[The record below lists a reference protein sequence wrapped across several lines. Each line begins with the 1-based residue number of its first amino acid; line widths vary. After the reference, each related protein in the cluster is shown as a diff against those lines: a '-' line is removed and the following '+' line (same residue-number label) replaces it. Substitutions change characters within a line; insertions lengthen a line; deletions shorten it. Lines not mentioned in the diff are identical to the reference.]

1 MPGLQNVKQKFIQMK
16 QIFIVFFSC
25 IFMTINVLAQQ
36 ALFGGQQIISP
47 EVKADHTVTFRI
59 MAPAADSVQITGDF
73 LPPAKLKTQWGLI
86 DVPGTAKLTKDEKG
100 IWTFTSQP
108 LGSDLYSYNVI
119 VDGFKTTDPSNVY
132 IIRDVASIFNVF
144 IVGGGKGDLYQVN
157 KVPHGSVTRRWYN
170 SPGNGMSRRITIYTP
185 PGYETSKE
193 KYPVLYLLHGMG
205 GDEEAWI
212 ALGRTSQIMDNLIA
226 EGKAKPMIVVMSNG
240 NVAQEA
246 APGESNLGYS
256 KPSMQM
262 DHTMDGKFE
271 ETFPDVIKFVES
283 NYRVK
288 AEKSG
293 RAIAGLSMGG
303 YHSLHISRFYPNT
316 FDYVGLFS
324 AAIMSNDKATSE
336 VYKNF
341 DATLEAQMKNG
352 YKLYWIGIGKADF
365 LYKANEEYRAKL
377 DKMGMK
383 YTYVETEGGHTWTNW
398 RVYLSQIAP
407 LLFK

>member
-1 MPGLQNVKQKFIQMK
+1 MRKIVLVILAFVFIA
-16 QIFIVFFSC
+16 FNSF
-25 IFMTINVLAQQ
+25 AQQ

-86 DVPGTAKLTKDEKG
+86 DVPGTAKLTKDDKG

-108 LGSDLYSYNVI
+108 LASDLYSYTVI

-132 IIRDVASIFNVF
+132 IIRDVANVFNVF
-144 IVGGGKGDLYQVN
+144 IVGGGKGDLYQVS
-157 KVPHGSVTRRWYN
+157 KVPHGTVARRWYD
-170 SPGNGMSRRITIYTP
+170 SPGNGMPRRITVYTP
-185 PGYETSKE
+185 AGYETSKE

-212 ALGRTSQIMDNLIA
+212 ALGRTSQILDNLIA
-226 EGKAKPMIVVMSNG
+226 QGKAKPMIVVMTNG

-246 APGESNLGYS
+246 APGESSLGYV
-256 KPSMQM
+256 KPNMQM

-271 ETFPDVIKFVES
+271 ETFPDVIKFIES

-316 FDYVGLFS
+316 FDYIGLFS
-324 AAIMSNDKATSE
+324 AAIMSNDKATSD

-398 RVYLSQIAP
+398 RVYLSEFAP

>member
-1 MPGLQNVKQKFIQMK
+1 MK
-16 QIFIVFFSC
+16 KRILMVISFLALVTVNSF
-25 IFMTINVLAQQ
+25 AQQ
-36 ALFGGQQIISP
+36 ALFGAAPIVSP

-59 MAPAADSVQITGDF
+59 QAPAADSVQITGDF
-73 LPPAKLKTQWGLI
+73 LPPVKMKTQWGLV
-86 DVPGTAKLTKDEKG
+86 DVPGKANLTKDDKG
-100 IWTFTSQP
+100 IWSFTSQP
-108 LGSDLYSYNVI
+108 LASDLYSYTVI

-132 IIRDVASIFNVF
+132 IIRDVASVFNVF

-157 KVPHGSVTRRWYN
+157 KVPHGSVTRRWYD
-170 SPGNGMSRRITIYTP
+170 SHGNGMLRRVTIYTP
-185 PGYETSKE
+185 AGYETSKE

-212 ALGRTSQIMDNLIA
+212 ALGRTSQVLDNLIA
-226 EGKAKPMIVVMSNG
+226 QGKAKPMIVVMTNG

-246 APGESNLGYS
+246 APGESSLGYS

-271 ETFPDVIKFVES
+271 ETFPDVIKFMES

-341 DATLEAQMKNG
+341 DATLETQMKNG

-398 RVYLSQIAP
+398 RVYLSEFAP